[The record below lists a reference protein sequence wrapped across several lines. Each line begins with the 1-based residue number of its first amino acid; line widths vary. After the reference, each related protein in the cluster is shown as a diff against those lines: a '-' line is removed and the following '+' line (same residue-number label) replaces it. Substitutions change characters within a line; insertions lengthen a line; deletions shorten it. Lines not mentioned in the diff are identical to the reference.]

1 VSWNFKARYGGEVQ
15 GKVSFFILQDEPM
28 YTLGV
33 PKRDKAQGPR
43 IVAALNRHDR
53 LVELLRAAPV
63 WLRGGGERSELSRTL
78 EGKVVDG
85 AGAVRLAEEIED
97 ILSEVD
103 NAK

>member
-63 WLRGGGERSELSRTL
+63 WLRTL

-85 AGAVRLAEEIED
+85 AGAVRLAQEIED